1 MKPLSLFEFGKPEEV
16 KLSNKNIRDISRIN
30 ERFAKKGNNIINVN
44 PTIKDTH
51 LLRANNYVGVI
62 QSSGMRIQILPK
74 IYKKCVSK
82 DDARN
87 QSLKNLNYMLS
98 FTRKLKTPE
107 TSQSVFHPYH
117 DDFLEVYINIF
128 LNELEEILRVII
140 FRQYI
145 ELNDN
150 LSFVRGKIVI
160 SQHIKENIIKNNP
173 GKIYCEYD
181 ELTEDNLINQTIKYT
196 LRLLKVISRSN
207 SNIDKINQLLFTL
220 AEISDRKIKPEDEER
235 IYFNKINESFRPII
249 VKCFLFINDFSIDLK
264 AGSTNY
270 GAILFDMNEVFE
282 EFIANFIIKNKEML
296 GMKEYNIEP
305 QKKLESLDDSNRIHL
320 KPDLVFLN
328 DNKSV
333 IILDTKYKIL
343 DTTKKNYNISNS
355 DIYQMLAYGLRGNCS
370 KIVMLYPRPENYGE
384 DEIKVIKIPLLYS
397 NDCSDDIPEKVE
409 IFARTI
415 DIMRDNLKEA
425 HDEIIQEMC
434 NIFRECGINCMV

>member
-1 MKPLSLFEFGKPEEV
+1 MKPLSLFEFGKSKEV
-16 KLSNKNIRDISRIN
+16 ELSNKNIRDINRIN
-30 ERFAKKGNNIINVN
+30 KRFGKKGNNIINI
-44 PTIKDTH
+44 THTKKDTH
-51 LLRANNYVGVI
+51 LLRAYNYVGVI

-74 IYKKCVSK
+74 LYKKGVSM
-82 DDARN
+82 DGARN

-98 FTRKLKTPE
+98 FTRKLKLPE

-117 DDFLEVYINIF
+117 DDFLEIYISIF
-128 LNELEEILRVII
+128 LNKLEEILRMII

-145 ELNDN
+145 ELDDN
-150 LSFVRGKIVI
+150 LSFIRGKILI

-235 IYFNKINESFRPII
+235 IYFNKINESFKPII

-270 GAILFDMNEVFE
+270 GAILFDMNELFE
-282 EFIANFIIKNKEML
+282 EFVANFIIKNKEML

-305 QKKLESLDDSNRIHL
+305 QKKLESLDDGNRVSI
-320 KPDLVFLN
+320 KPDLVFSN
-328 DNKSV
+328 DNKYI
-333 IILDTKYKIL
+333 IILDSKYKIL
-343 DTTKKNYNISNS
+343 DTAKKNNNISNS

-370 KIVMLYPRPENYGE
+370 KIVLLYPRPENYGE
-384 DEIKVIKIPLLYS
+384 DEIKVIKIPLVHSDDCS
-397 NDCSDDIPEKVE
+397 NDIPKMVE
-409 IFARTI
+409 IYARTI
-415 DIMRDNLKEA
+415 DIMQDNLKED
-425 HDEIIQEMC
+425 HDKIIQEMC
-434 NIFRECGINCMV
+434 NIFKECGIN

>member
-1 MKPLSLFEFGKPEEV
+1 MKTLSLFEFGKSKEV
-16 KLSNKNIRDISRIN
+16 ELSNKNIRDINRIN
-30 ERFAKKGNNIINVN
+30 EIFAKKGNNIINVN
-44 PTIKDTH
+44 PIKKNTH
-51 LLRANNYVGVI
+51 LLRTFNYVGVI
-62 QSSGMRIQILPK
+62 QSSEMRIQILPK
-74 IYKKCVSK
+74 LYKKGASR
-82 DDARN
+82 DGARN

-117 DDFLEVYINIF
+117 DDFLEVYISIF
-128 LNELEEILRVII
+128 LNELEEILRAII

-145 ELNDN
+145 EFEDN
-150 LSFVRGKIVI
+150 LSVVRGKIVI

-270 GAILFDMNEVFE
+270 GAILFDMNKLFE
-282 EFIANFIIKNKEML
+282 EFVANFIIKNKEML
-296 GMKEYNIEP
+296 GMKYYNIEP
-305 QKKLESLDDSNRIHL
+305 QNELKSLDDSNRIRL
-320 KPDLVFLN
+320 KPDLVFSN
-328 DNKSV
+328 ANKLV

-343 DTTKKNYNISNS
+343 DTNKKNYNISNS
-355 DIYQMLAYGLRGNCS
+355 DIFQMLAYGLRGNCS

-384 DEIKVIKIPLLYS
+384 DEIRVIKIPLFHS
-397 NDCSDDIPEKVE
+397 NDCSIDIPKKVE
-409 IFARTI
+409 IYARTI
-415 DIMRDNLKEA
+415 DIMRNDLKKAE
-425 HDEIIQEMC
+425 DEIIQEMC
-434 NIFRECGINCMV
+434 NIFKECGINCMV